1 MGIVK
6 QFKTAEDDTLDL
18 TTDEALAALLAE
30 FDKAVESRK
39 RANAAIEAI
48 KAVVETKLGNHDNA
62 VAKGCRMITWHVE
75 PRREFTV
82 KASNPKVLRIG
93 KINGHA

>member
-6 QFKTAEDDTLDL
+6 QFKIAESDTLDL
-18 TTDEALAALLAE
+18 TADEGLSVLLAE
-30 FDKAVESRK
+30 FDKAVDARK
-39 RANAAIEAI
+39 SANAAIEAI

-62 VAKGCRMITWHVE
+62 VAKGCRMITWRAE

-82 KASNPKVLRIG
+82 KASEPKVLRIG
-93 KINGHA
+93 KMNA